1 MRLMV
6 TDDTTTL
13 SYWLNWRV
21 LLCAILVLTP
31 MAVAFYLIWKYERPT
46 KDSCSDREALHDERS
61 RILWNDEAWR
71 PCLKEIPPSFLM
83 VYRVIAFCLLLV
95 ALSFDVA
102 VHGGE
107 LFYYYTQWTFTLVT
121 IYFGLGSVLSLYGF
135 CKDNR
140 MNNKVNDRIVE
151 DTEKG
156 LYMPLAC
163 EGTSNG
169 KVGGNLDYKG
179 KSNTPCSAALWCNL
193 FQILFQMTAGAVM
206 LTDSVYWV
214 VIFPFL
220 SIEDYEMSLLTVLA
234 HSLNLILLLGD
245 TALNSLHFPWFRI
258 SYFILW
264 TGIYVIFEWTIH
276 ACLPLWW
283 PYPFLDLSARYAPI
297 CCFKGI
303 AEAACS
309 FGRFNRRT
317 EELREGGQLNR
328 DHC

>member
-1 MRLMV
+1 MFKGN
-6 TDDTTTL
+6 
-13 SYWLNWRV
+13 S
-21 LLCAILVLTP
+21 
-31 MAVAFYLIWKYERPT
+31 
-46 KDSCSDREALHDERS
+46 
-61 RILWNDEAWR
+61 
-71 PCLKEIPPSFLM
+71 PSFLM

-220 SIEDYEMSLLTVLA
+220 SIEDYEMSLNFLNQHFHLFVLNELET
-234 HSLNLILLLGD
+234 HFQ
-245 TALNSLHFPWFRI
+245 HFPWFRI

-276 ACLPLWW
+276 ACLPLWYLLAAVLHV
-283 PYPFLDLSARYAPI
+283 PCYSIFALIVKLKEYALSRWYSQSYW
-297 CCFKGI
+297 CQ
-303 AEAACS
+303 
-309 FGRFNRRT
+309 R
-317 EELREGGQLNR
+317 
-328 DHC
+328 